1 LKPDAVQ
8 RKGISAMSDREYV
21 QSMPAT
27 HLAHQ
32 RKVNAELWYQWNL
45 ADHER
50 AVNGSGWDYYSP
62 EKTIFSAAVEHAR
75 RFSPVRIPA
84 NVPPAL
90 SMGYYSINSR
100 RWKQEQASRLA
111 AYIGEIFFAK
121 DGTGDWDMSGIRIS
135 YALERVD
142 APRRWNKYCV
152 HHFPHENFA
161 AVIAEHME

>member
-1 LKPDAVQ
+1 MCPSKRSHSQLSMTSQ
-8 RKGISAMSDREYV
+8 EYV
-21 QSMPAT
+21 QNMPVA

-32 RKVNAELWYQWNL
+32 QKVNAELWYKWNL

-50 AVNGSGWDYYSP
+50 AINGNGWDYYSP
-62 EKTIFSAAVEHAR
+62 EKTIFSAAAERAR

-90 SMGYYSINSR
+90 FMGYYSINSR

-111 AYIGEIFFAK
+111 AHIGEIFFAK

-152 HHFPHENFA
+152 HHLQSENFA
-161 AVIAEHME
+161 DVITQQME

>member
-1 LKPDAVQ
+1 
-8 RKGISAMSDREYV
+8 
-21 QSMPAT
+21 MPVA

-32 RKVNAELWYQWNL
+32 QKVNAELWYKWNL

-50 AVNGSGWDYYSP
+50 AINGNGWDYYSP
-62 EKTIFSAAVEHAR
+62 EKTIFSAAAERAR

-90 SMGYYSINSR
+90 FMGYYSINSR

-111 AYIGEIFFAK
+111 AHIGEIFFAK
-121 DGTGDWDMSGIRIS
+121 DGTGRWDTSGIRIS

-152 HHFPHENFA
+152 HHLQSEIFA
-161 AVIAEHME
+161 DVITQQME